1 MEMTKYKYRLVAR
14 ITLEAVSP
22 LSVGSGDKDIIT
34 DAPVARD
41 INDLP
46 YIPGTSIVGVI
57 RHSLGDKPYA
67 DDLFGFQKRERG
79 KGSRVIVSDALL
91 VGEDGRAVDGLAD
104 TSESEYLD
112 NFRVLPVRQH
122 VCINEMGSAK
132 KHGKFDEEVV
142 YAGTRFRFE
151 MEILAE
157 DGSDAQMQ
165 DIIQTI
171 SSPTFRL
178 GSGTRNGF
186 GSMKAVGVQY
196 AVYDLTR
203 KEDLQS
209 YLTKSS
215 CLAEEW
221 DTPEVKDIKRQKPD
235 GWIRYT
241 LTLSPSDFF
250 LFSSGFGDDDADMTP
265 VKEQHISWS
274 GGVPAMSEEY
284 SLMPG
289 TSVKGA
295 VAHRTAYH
303 WNRLNNRFADTGNAL
318 TCEKNPAV
326 VEIFGTATDEDDIKP
341 KRGKGIFSDVTV
353 RIPDE
358 KVIPHVKID
367 KFSGGVQDGALFQ
380 EKVTNAQGQQIIE
393 EILVEKSSFTDS
405 TVREAFEKSLD
416 DICKGMLPLG
426 GSTNRGNGTFT
437 GTLTIEE

>member
-22 LSVGSGDKDIIT
+22 LAVGSGDKDIIT

-57 RHSLGDKPYA
+57 RHNLEDKPYA

-91 VGEDGRAVDGLAD
+91 VGEDGKAVDGLAD
-104 TSESEYLD
+104 TSGSEYLD
-112 NFRVLPVRQH
+112 NFKVLPVRQH

-132 KHGKFDEEVV
+132 RHGKFDEEVV
-142 YAGTRFRFE
+142 YAGTRFLFE

-157 DGSDAQMQ
+157 DGNDAQMQ
-165 DIIQTI
+165 DIMQTI
-171 SSPTFRL
+171 FSPTFRL

-186 GSMKAVGVQY
+186 GSMKTVCVQY

-209 YLTKSS
+209 YINKSS

-221 DTPEVKDIKRQKPD
+221 STPEVKDIKRQKPD
-235 GWIRYT
+235 GWVRYT
-241 LTLSPSDFF
+241 LTLSPIDFF

-284 SLMPG
+284 SLIPG

-303 WNRLNNRFADTGNAL
+303 WNRLNGRFADTGNAL
-318 TCEKNPAV
+318 ACDKNPAV
-326 VEIFGTATDEDDIKP
+326 IEIFGTATDEDVIKP
-341 KRGKGIFSDVTV
+341 KRGKAIFSDVTV

-405 TVREAFEKSLD
+405 TVREAFEKSLY
-416 DICKGMLPLG
+416 DICQGLLPLG